1 MIDELQKKI
10 NNNNFKIIND
20 LVEIMLDKKI
30 ITIDEL
36 KLYQENNF
44 KIDGNV
50 LSDDKKVEY
59 CIKVIE
65 NYPFDYDFLDFKE
78 IQIYKRLMIEL
89 KSNISL
95 EIKIKNL
102 IIIYSI
108 TKKEMLFPFYAYDMI
123 LKDIL

>member
-20 LVEIMLDKKI
+20 LVEIILDKKI

-44 KIDGNV
+44 KISGNV
-50 LSDDKKVEY
+50 LSDEKKVEH
-59 CIKVIE
+59 CIKAIE

-78 IQIYKRLMIEL
+78 IQIYKKLMLEL
-89 KSNISL
+89 KSNVSL
-95 EIKIKNL
+95 EIKIKDL
-102 IIIYSI
+102 IIIYSL
-108 TKKEMLFPFYAYDMI
+108 TQKEMLFPFYAYDMI
-123 LKDIL
+123 LKNIL